1 MKISMRKSRRY
12 VCTILLIL
20 IPRIVLFPQVLPAV
34 AVYSLSSTDNT
45 NTISHTVNDLVFSF
59 IRELRTYRI
68 VDMRSESPS
77 DNLGIPEGV
86 DFIFYGNL
94 QDQPEGIKLELVLKG
109 GPEMVTRKIS
119 RVYENSNRILLESRM
134 LVRELFDQSVILP
147 DPVNSA
153 VSSAPVPSSTDQIKS
168 ALPKTD
174 YIPVKNIDAL
184 AGSWHGEQGIEKILI
199 LRGGRGVVILSSGV
213 SFSLEIR
220 ISGDDLII
228 IQKGPI
234 SPLQFIDLSDQ
245 VAKQAVAI
253 APPLEWHFMASPDYK
268 KLSGTKKS
276 VSFKND
282 GKNIISMDPVETTVF
297 WSRD

>member
-1 MKISMRKSRRY
+1 VKISMRKCRRY

-20 IPRIVLFPQVLPAV
+20 IPRIVLFAQVLPSV
-34 AVYSLSSTDNT
+34 AVFSLSSTDST

-68 VDMRSESPS
+68 VDMRSDSLP
-77 DNLGIPEGV
+77 DNLGIPEGN

-94 QDQPEGIKLELVLKG
+94 QEQPDGIKLELILKG
-109 GPEMVTRKIS
+109 GHDMVTRKIS

-147 DPVNSA
+147 DPV
-153 VSSAPVPSSTDQIKS
+153 SSAPSSVQAPSASDQTNP

-174 YIPVKNIDAL
+174 YIPVRNIDVL

-199 LRGGRGVVILSSGV
+199 LRGGRGVAILSSGV

-220 ISGDDLII
+220 IAGDDLII
-228 IQKGPI
+228 IQKGQI
-234 SPLQFIDLSDQ
+234 SPLQFMDLSDQ
-245 VAKQAVAI
+245 VAKQAAAI
-253 APPLEWHFMASPDYK
+253 APPLEWHFMASPDNK

-276 VSFKND
+276 VSIKND
-282 GKNIISMDPVETTVF
+282 GKNIISMDPVETTVL

>member
-1 MKISMRKSRRY
+1 VIISMRKYRRY
-12 VCTILLIL
+12 ACTILLIL
-20 IPRIVLFPQVLPAV
+20 IPRIVLFSQVLPSV
-34 AVYSLSSTDNT
+34 AVFSLSSTDST
-45 NTISHTVNDLVFSF
+45 NTISHTVNDLIFSF

-68 VDMRSESPS
+68 VDMRSESLP
-77 DNLGIPEGV
+77 DNIVIPEGV

-94 QDQPEGIKLELVLKG
+94 QEQPDGIKLELVLKG
-109 GPEMVTRKIS
+109 GSDMVTRKIS

-147 DPVNSA
+147 DPA
-153 VSSAPVPSSTDQIKS
+153 SSLPSSVPVQSETDQSKS
-168 ALPKTD
+168 VLPKTE
-174 YIPVKNIDAL
+174 YISVKNIDAL
-184 AGSWHGEQGIEKILI
+184 AGSWHGEPGIEKILI

-228 IQKGPI
+228 IQKGQI

-245 VAKQAVAI
+245 VAKQAAAI
-253 APPLEWHFMASPDYK
+253 APPLEWHFMASPDNK

-276 VSFKND
+276 VNIKND
-282 GKNIISMDPVETTVF
+282 GKNILSMDPVETTVL